1 MQVIHLWLSWR
12 HLWDVC
18 FPALWRWILINRFI
32 QMTLSRRF
40 PVYEKECTL
49 ITIQISLFMDLLT
62 LKRKGGTWTCGYVYL
77 CSELY
82 AFCVPVLS
90 SGMMM
95 QISKNVDFMFP
106 LFLSCH
112 TESSSPGP
120 HKESMKMTK
129 GLESCSLRKD
139 WRICITWRRE
149 NLGAPHHSTLDCKGL
164 LPRGQRRRHNG
175 YKLHGKRFHLNIR
188 KRFF

>member
-1 MQVIHLWLSWR
+1 MLGNAGDPFVAVMEAPVRCL
-12 HLWDVC
+12 C

-49 ITIQISLFMDLLT
+49 ITIQINLFMDLLT

-95 QISKNVDFMFP
+95 QIPK
-106 LFLSCH
+106 LSTLCFH
-112 TESSSPGP
+112 SSCRVTLRAPVLVPTRSPWRWP
-120 HKESMKMTK
+120 
-129 GLESCSLRKD
+129 KD
-139 WRICITWRRE
+139 WRAALWGKTEGSASPGEEKIWGHLITV
-149 NLGAPHHSTLDCKGL
+149 P
-164 LPRGQRRRHNG
+164 
-175 YKLHGKRFHLNIR
+175 
-188 KRFF
+188 